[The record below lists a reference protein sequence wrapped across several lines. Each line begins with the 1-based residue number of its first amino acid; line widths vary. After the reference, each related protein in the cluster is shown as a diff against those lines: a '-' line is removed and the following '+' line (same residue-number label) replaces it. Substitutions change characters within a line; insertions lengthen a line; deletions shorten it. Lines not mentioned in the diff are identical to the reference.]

1 MFDLM
6 TQNEGLSLFLTLM
19 SVFLTFTVKK
29 NDVSESDVRLQCLD
43 GSALVNALDVA
54 IRLGGKEY
62 SFTFF

>member
-1 MFDLM
+1 
-6 TQNEGLSLFLTLM
+6 M